1 MNILF
6 VCTGNTCR
14 SPMAQAI
21 ALKLIKEEPEKYSFI
36 KVASAGLAAY
46 DGDGP
51 SFYAKEACEMN
62 GSSLEDF
69 RSQRV
74 SYDLLE
80 ASDLILVMTEE
91 HKYQLLL
98 KAPQYA
104 DKIFTLGEF
113 AGEDID
119 VGDPYG
125 SNLEMYLQSYDLIE
139 EQVKKVFMQLYEEY
153 GGEEDE
159 NSDRQ

>member
-21 ALKLIKEEPEKYSFI
+21 ALKLIKEEPQKYGFI

-51 SFYAKEACEMN
+51 SFYAQEACAMN

-69 RSQRV
+69 RSQRIT
-74 SYDLLE
+74 YDLLE
-80 ASDLILVMTEE
+80 AADLVLVMTEE

-98 KAPQYA
+98 KAPQYGE
-104 DKIFTLGEF
+104 KIFTLGEF
-113 AGEDID
+113 AGEEID

>member
-1 MNILF
+1 
-6 VCTGNTCR
+6 
-14 SPMAQAI
+14 
-21 ALKLIKEEPEKYSFI
+21 
-36 KVASAGLAAY
+36 
-46 DGDGP
+46 
-51 SFYAKEACEMN
+51 MN

-113 AGEDID
+113 AGEEID

-139 EQVKKVFMQLYEEY
+139 EQVKKVFIQLYEEY